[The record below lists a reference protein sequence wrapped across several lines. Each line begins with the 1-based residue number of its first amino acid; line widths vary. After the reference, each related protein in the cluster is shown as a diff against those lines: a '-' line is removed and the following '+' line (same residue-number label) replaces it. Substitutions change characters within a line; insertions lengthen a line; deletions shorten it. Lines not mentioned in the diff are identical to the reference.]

1 MVLVSGCAVVPCLFT
16 TRMSDVFYL
25 PKLVGLWV
33 LLAAVI
39 WLVAVSNLM
48 EETRSRFRWIGIV
61 DVPVL
66 AFVLLNLVALAFS
79 TDRHQS
85 LFGERLQHQG
95 VLTTLLYVAFF
106 YLARVLI
113 NDRQQMLRLFVAVA
127 IGATAVASYAII
139 QKLGLD
145 PIWKGYLRSGR
156 VFSTIGQP
164 NALAGYLVL
173 AIPITA
179 ALAIGQK
186 KLLRVATVA
195 GLALMIGALLLT
207 YSRGGYLGL
216 ALAVAVFIFGLR
228 EKIKMNWAKV
238 GAYVGAAFVVLVL
251 LVTMIAPARS
261 AVTRAW
267 HRSENVGSERSISS
281 RTDLWRVAI
290 RMIEDHPLVGI
301 GPETFP
307 EEFPGY
313 SQTVLPAKAV
323 RHYERFR
330 VESPHNE
337 VLAVA
342 SGAGIPAAIAYLSIL
357 VGVIYVLW
365 HATRRTRDPAVRLA
379 LLAVTAAVL
388 GHVVTNAFMSSE
400 ITGSWL
406 FWILAGAG
414 VGIASVVT
422 ADSEGAATTDSPDG
436 LHLAAEARRGLDPRL
451 ATEPIDEGRG
461 SGATLRLSG

>member
-1 MVLVSGCAVVPCLFT
+1 MVLLTGCVVVPCLFT
-16 TRMSDVFYL
+16 TRTSDVFYL

-33 LLAAVI
+33 LLAAVV
-39 WLVAVSNLM
+39 WLVAVSTLM

-113 NDRQQMLRLFVAVA
+113 SDRQQMLRLFVAVA
-127 IGATAVASYAII
+127 IGASAVASYAFI

-145 PIWKGYLRSGR
+145 PIWNGYLPFGR

-173 AIPITA
+173 AIPVTAVLAIEQKRTLRVA
-179 ALAIGQK
+179 ALA
-186 KLLRVATVA
+186 A
-195 GLALMIGALLLT
+195 LALMIAALLLT

-216 ALAVAVFIFGLR
+216 ALAVTVLIFGLR
-228 EKIKMNWAKV
+228 EKITVSRAKL
-238 GAYVGAAFVVLVL
+238 GAYAGAAFVVLVL
-251 LVTMIAPARS
+251 TVTMIAPARS

-267 HRSENVGSERSISS
+267 HRIESVSSDESIGSRI
-281 RTDLWRVAI
+281 DLWIVAI
-290 RMIEDHPLVGI
+290 RMIEDHPLVGT

-313 SQTVLPAKAV
+313 SRTVLPAAAV

-357 VGVIYVLW
+357 VGVISVLW
-365 HATRRTRDPAVRLA
+365 HAMRRSRDAAVRLA
-379 LLAVTAAVL
+379 LLAVMAAVL
-388 GHVVTNAFMSSE
+388 GHLATNAFMSSE
-400 ITGSWL
+400 ITGSWI
-406 FWILAGAG
+406 FWVLVGAG
-414 VGIASVVT
+414 VGVASTVPT
-422 ADSEGAATTDSPDG
+422 DTEGATLSDSPD
-436 LHLAAEARRGLDPRL
+436 RRGNF
-451 ATEPIDEGRG
+451 T
-461 SGATLRLSG
+461 

>member
-1 MVLVSGCAVVPCLFT
+1 MSPGLVPG
-16 TRMSDVFYL
+16 RH
-25 PKLVGLWV
+25 LWV
-33 LLAAVI
+33 LYQGGGGELLSWFLSAGVSWCPACSQPGAATSSTCRNSSVSGYCSAAVV
-39 WLVAVSNLM
+39 WFVAVSNLM

-113 NDRQQMLRLFVAVA
+113 SDRQQMLRLFVAVA

-145 PIWKGYLRSGR
+145 PIWKGYLPSGR

-179 ALAIGQK
+179 ALAIEQK
-186 KLLRVATVA
+186 GLLRVATLA

-216 ALAVAVFIFGLR
+216 ALAGTVFIFGSR
-228 EKIKMNWAKV
+228 ERIKMNRATLGV
-238 GAYVGAAFVVLVL
+238 YVGATLVVLVL
-251 LVTMIAPARS
+251 IVTMIAPARS

-267 HRSENVGSERSISS
+267 HRSETVGS
-281 RTDLWRVAI
+281 D
-290 RMIEDHPLVGI
+290 
-301 GPETFP
+301 
-307 EEFPGY
+307 
-313 SQTVLPAKAV
+313 K
-323 RHYERFR
+323 
-330 VESPHNE
+330 
-337 VLAVA
+337 
-342 SGAGIPAAIAYLSIL
+342 
-357 VGVIYVLW
+357 
-365 HATRRTRDPAVRLA
+365 
-379 LLAVTAAVL
+379 
-388 GHVVTNAFMSSE
+388 
-400 ITGSWL
+400 
-406 FWILAGAG
+406 
-414 VGIASVVT
+414 
-422 ADSEGAATTDSPDG
+422 
-436 LHLAAEARRGLDPRL
+436 
-451 ATEPIDEGRG
+451 
-461 SGATLRLSG
+461 

>member
-1 MVLVSGCAVVPCLFT
+1 MVLLTGCAVVPCLFT
-16 TRMSDVFYL
+16 TRTSDVFYL

-33 LLAAVI
+33 LLAAVV
-39 WLVAVSNLM
+39 WLVAMSNLM

-113 NDRQQMLRLFVAVA
+113 SDRQQMLRLFVAVA
-127 IGATAVASYAII
+127 IGASAVASYAFI

-145 PIWKGYLRSGR
+145 PIWKGYLPHGR

-179 ALAIGQK
+179 VLAIEQK
-186 KLLRVATVA
+186 RWLRVAALA

-216 ALAVAVFIFGLR
+216 ALAVTVFIFGLR
-228 EKIKMNWAKV
+228 EKIKMNRATL

-251 LVTMIAPARS
+251 TVIMIAPARS
-261 AVTRAW
+261 AVTSAW
-267 HRSENVGSERSISS
+267 HRIESVSSDESINS
-281 RTDLWRVAI
+281 RIDLWRVAI
-290 RMIEDHPLVGI
+290 RMIEDHPLVGT

-307 EEFPGY
+307 DEFPGY
-313 SQTVLPAKAV
+313 SRTVLPAEAV
-323 RHYERFR
+323 RHFDRFR

-357 VGVIYVLW
+357 VGVIHVLW
-365 HATRRTRDPAVRLA
+365 HAMRRSRDAAMRLA
-379 LLAVTAAVL
+379 LLAVMAAVL
-388 GHVVTNAFMSSE
+388 GHVVTNTLKSSE
-400 ITGSWL
+400 ITGSWI
-406 FWILAGAG
+406 FWVLVGAG
-414 VGIASVVT
+414 VGIASIVP
-422 ADSEGAATTDSPDG
+422 ADSEGATLGDSPDRNSVP
-436 LHLAAEARRGLDPRL
+436 EWR
-451 ATEPIDEGRG
+451 
-461 SGATLRLSG
+461 

>member
-1 MVLVSGCAVVPCLFT
+1 MEG
-16 TRMSDVFYL
+16 TRL
-25 PKLVGLWV
+25 
-33 LLAAVI
+33 
-39 WLVAVSNLM
+39 
-48 EETRSRFRWIGIV
+48 RFRWIGIV

-66 AFVLLNLVALAFS
+66 AFVLLNLVALALS

-113 NDRQQMLRLFVAVA
+113 IDRQQMLRLFVAVA

-145 PIWKGYLRSGR
+145 PIWKGYLPAGR

-179 ALAIGQK
+179 VLAIEQK
-186 KLLRVATVA
+186 RLLRVATLA
-195 GLALMIGALLLT
+195 GLALMIAALVLT
-207 YSRGGYLGL
+207 YSRGGYIGL
-216 ALAVAVFIFGLR
+216 SLAMTVFLFGLR
-228 EKIKMNWAKV
+228 EKIRMNRATL
-238 GAYVGAAFVVLVL
+238 GAYVAAVVVVLVL
-251 LVTMIAPARS
+251 IVTMVAPARS

-267 HRSENVGSERSISS
+267 HRSESVSAVSSDESISS
-281 RTDLWRVAI
+281 HIDLWRVAI
-290 RMIEDHPLVGI
+290 RIIEDHPLVGT

-307 EEFPGY
+307 DEFPGY
-313 SQTVLPAKAV
+313 SRTVLPATAV
-323 RHYERFR
+323 RYFEQFR
-330 VESPHNE
+330 VESPHDQ

-342 SGAGIPAAIAYLSIL
+342 SGAGIPAAIAYLSVL

-365 HATRRTRDPAVRLA
+365 HTTRRRRDAAVRLA
-379 LLAVTAAVL
+379 LLAVMASAL
-388 GHVVTNAFMSSE
+388 GHLVTDAFMSSE

-406 FWILAGAG
+406 FWILVGAG
-414 VGIASVVT
+414 VGTASVLT
-422 ADSEGAATTDSPDG
+422 ADSDGSTVSDSPDG
-436 LHLAAEARRGLDPRL
+436 FPLAAEARRGLDPGR
-451 ATEPIDEGRG
+451 ATE
-461 SGATLRLSG
+461 ATNES

>member
-1 MVLVSGCAVVPCLFT
+1 M
-16 TRMSDVFYL
+16 
-25 PKLVGLWV
+25 
-33 LLAAVI
+33 
-39 WLVAVSNLM
+39 SNLM
-48 EETRSRFRWIGIV
+48 EETRSTFRWVGIV

-66 AFVLLNLVALAFS
+66 AFVLLNLVALLFS

-95 VLTTLLYVAFF
+95 VLTMLLYVAFF

-113 NDRQQMLRLFVAVA
+113 SDRQQMFRLFAAVA
-127 IGATAVASYAII
+127 IGASAVSSYAII

-145 PIWKGYLRSGR
+145 PIWKGYLPSGR

-179 ALAIGQK
+179 VLALEQK
-186 KLLRVATVA
+186 RSLRVAALA

-207 YSRGGYLGL
+207 YSRGAYLGL
-216 ALAVAVFIFGLR
+216 ALAVAVLIFGLR
-228 EKIKMNWAKV
+228 DRITMNRATL
-238 GAYVGAAFVVLVL
+238 GAYVGAALVVLVL
-251 LVTMIAPARS
+251 IVTMIAPVRS
-261 AVTRAW
+261 AFTRAW
-267 HRSENVGSERSISS
+267 HRSESVSSDNSISA
-281 RTDLWRVAI
+281 RIDLWKVAL
-290 RMIEDHPLVGI
+290 RMIGDHPLVGI
-301 GPETFP
+301 GPEMFP

-313 SQTVLPAKAV
+313 SRTVLPAAAV
-323 RHYERFR
+323 RHFEKFR

-365 HATRRTRDPAVRLA
+365 HATRRRGNASVRLA
-379 LLAVTAAVL
+379 LVAVMAAVL
-388 GHVVTNAFMSSE
+388 GHVVTSALMTSE
-400 ITGSWL
+400 VTGSWL
-406 FWILAGAG
+406 FWILVGAG

-422 ADSEGAATTDSPDG
+422 ADSEGAAMSDSPDDFQ
-436 LHLAAEARRGLDPRL
+436 LAAEAPRGP
-451 ATEPIDEGRG
+451 
-461 SGATLRLSG
+461 